1 MFSSLRKV
9 SLMNEEQR
17 KAARVIHEQ
26 AGAALRAMTK
36 ENKNWDPLWPEDQYK
51 KEEEE
56 SEDG

>member
-1 MFSSLRKV
+1 
-9 SLMNEEQR
+9 MNEEQR

-36 ENKNWDPLWPEDQYK
+36 ENKKWDPLWPEDQYK